1 MVRIRPG
8 PPLLSPLLTFVRPS
22 CALMTV
28 VLPESRMHTPSEI
41 SARHR
46 IYQLCL
52 TRSAVKTTS
61 LINPTGRMKMRTSVV
76 VILAAVL
83 IMSIAACQDEI
94 GPPGPQGPA
103 GAAGPAGPPGPAGE
117 SMAIDDAMI
126 ETLIAGM
133 QEELEPIPPKW
144 EPDEYTQYFV
154 KEAIRRYNS
163 EGLDATVDYY
173 NSEESVDGQW
183 YVFILDQDDIML
195 AHAVIPALVGRPASE
210 AVAQNNY
217 PAGEAIVSVADE
229 DGAWFS
235 FEFPNPVSGIVEAKH
250 SWSVEYDG
258 LTFGSG
264 WYERGIQKSDAP
276 AYTKAFVQQA
286 MNLYDA
292 IGLEQTVTYYNTE
305 ASMDGQWYVFIAD
318 EDDVMLAHA
327 ARPDFVGLHASET
340 VADKAYPAGKAILAV
355 ADDSGGW
362 ISYNFTNPETG
373 IVESKHTW
381 AVEYDGLTFGS
392 GWYERGPQ
400 KTDAP
405 AYTKAF
411 VQQAISLY
419 DAIGRED
426 TLSYYNS
433 KESADGQWYI
443 FIVGHD
449 GRMAAHYDPQRLGL
463 DVSTLTDPEGRLYG
477 PDLMAATDSGTWV
490 NYVRI
495 NPETGEY
502 EQKQTWVVLHDG
514 LIFGSGWYE

>member
-1 MVRIRPG
+1 
-8 PPLLSPLLTFVRPS
+8 
-22 CALMTV
+22 
-28 VLPESRMHTPSEI
+28 
-41 SARHR
+41 
-46 IYQLCL
+46 
-52 TRSAVKTTS
+52 
-61 LINPTGRMKMRTSVV
+61 MRTSIVA
-76 VILAAVL
+76 ILAAVL
-83 IMSIAACQDEI
+83 ILSIAACQGEI

-154 KEAIRRYNS
+154 KEAIRRYDS

-217 PAGEAIVSVADE
+217 PAGEAIVSIADE
-229 DGAWFS
+229 NGAWFS

-250 SWSVEYDG
+250 SWSVKYDG

-276 AYTKAFVQQA
+276 GYTRNFVA
-286 MNLYDA
+286 RA
-292 IGLEQTVTYYNTE
+292 I
-305 ASMDGQWYVFIAD
+305 D
-318 EDDVMLAHA
+318 
-327 ARPDFVGLHASET
+327 
-340 VADKAYPAGKAILAV
+340 
-355 ADDSGGW
+355 
-362 ISYNFTNPETG
+362 
-373 IVESKHTW
+373 
-381 AVEYDGLTFGS
+381 
-392 GWYERGPQ
+392 
-400 KTDAP
+400 
-405 AYTKAF
+405 
-411 VQQAISLY
+411 LY

-426 TLSYYNS
+426 TLAYYNS

-443 FIVGHD
+443 FIGGDD
-449 GRMAAHYDPQRLGL
+449 GRMAAHYDPQRVGL

-477 PDLMAATDSGTWV
+477 PDLMAATDSGNWV
-490 NYVRI
+490 NYLRI
-495 NPETGEY
+495 NPETGEF
-502 EQKQTWVVLHDG
+502 EQKHTWVVLHDG